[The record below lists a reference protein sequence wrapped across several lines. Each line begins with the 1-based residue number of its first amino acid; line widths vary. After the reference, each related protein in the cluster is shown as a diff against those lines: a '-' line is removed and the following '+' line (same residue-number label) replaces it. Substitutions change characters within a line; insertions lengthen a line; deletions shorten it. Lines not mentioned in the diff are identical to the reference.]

1 MSINQ
6 SLRSLLWLVI
16 VSVSLPQAANSLT
29 SPESFAFYYGAE
41 PPLEELRAFDRV
53 ILEPDHVKIPPVEAD
68 TADSMAQGRWMAYV
82 ALGEVNRSRDY
93 FRKIPEEWKLGG
105 NSAWGS
111 TVLDQTAE
119 AWPDFFLLQVITPLW
134 KRGYRGFFLDALDSY
149 ELHVKSPEDRALQA
163 EGLVAVIRRVKKA
176 YPSARIMLNRGFNIL
191 PQIHEL
197 IDAVAF
203 ESLFRGWDAGQSQF
217 TEVNEEDRFYLLD
230 KAQNIMKTYGL
241 PVVSIDYVPG
251 ADRALMRSTADRIK
265 HLGLIPWVTTPS
277 LDFLGVGS
285 VEVVPRK
292 VLMLYDGAEGLG
304 KDELAI
310 HRNADPMITYLGYVP
325 EHRDIRIAPPKY
337 SLIGRY
343 AGILCWLAP
352 GRNAVSETMNAWL
365 VSQAAQGI
373 KIVFWGETPFTLKS
387 THAEAFGLRSRHS
400 VVKDTLVKVIQAEK
414 VMNFE
419 MEPLPDA
426 RAFRSLQIKSGQP
439 LLRLANARGD
449 TMVAAAYMPWGGFVL
464 APFLLRTIPM
474 QKQDR
479 WVVQPMNFLVQA
491 LQLPVLP
498 APDVTTENGTRLL
511 MFHVDGDG
519 FANKAEWVPHPYAG
533 EVLETEILKKYP
545 FVTTFSVIEGEVAP
559 HGMYPE
565 HSASL
570 LPIAKR
576 ILALPHVEIASHS
589 FSHPFN
595 WNKFARGGAVG
606 RENHLDIKGFLFA
619 PDLMEREVAGS
630 IDYINRE
637 LAPPGK
643 SCKVFLWSGNCN
655 PDARTVGLTYAAG
668 VVNMNGGETLIS
680 ASSDSWTGIAP
691 IGIDKGGNY
700 QVYAPNQNENMYT
713 HEWTGPFY
721 GYENVIKT
729 FEQTDKP
736 IRFKPV
742 DVYYHSYSGSKQAS
756 LHALVKIYDW
766 VSQRDFFNL
775 YVSEYTPKVVDFTR
789 IALARSGNAW
799 VIRTAGALKQLRLP
813 ATLGYPDMKLSQGI
827 AGYADVGDTR
837 YIHMTGSRGTL
848 ILSAKPPAQ
857 PFLASANAAVM
868 EWNAGE
874 RHLRMTLQGHLNLVF
889 TLGRVNSCQV
899 SSGGVKLNGKTDAGG
914 YFSYRLPAKQ
924 AKIEVSCP

>member
-1 MSINQ
+1 MNQ
-6 SLRSLLWLVI
+6 GQRVLLWLVI
-16 VSVSLPQAANSLT
+16 VSVSLSQAANSST

-53 ILEPDHVKIPPVEAD
+53 ILEPDHVKIPPPETD
-68 TADSMAQGRWMAYV
+68 TADAMAQSRWMAYV
-82 ALGEVNRSRDY
+82 ALGEVHRSRDY
-93 FRKIPEEWKLGG
+93 FPKIPKEWKLGG
-105 NSAWGS
+105 NAAWGS

-119 AWPDFFLLQVITPLW
+119 AWPDFFLVQVIAPLW

-149 ELHVKSPEDRALQA
+149 ELHVKSPEERARQA
-163 EGLVAVIRRVKKA
+163 EGLIAVIRRVKKA
-176 YPSARIMLNRGFNIL
+176 YPTARIMLNRGFHIL

-203 ESLFRGWDAGQSQF
+203 ESLFRGWNAGEGKF

-230 KAQNIMKTYGL
+230 KAQTIRKTYGL
-241 PVVSIDYVPG
+241 PVVSIDYAPES
-251 ADRALMRSTADRIK
+251 DRALMRGTAERIQN
-265 HLGLIPWVTTPS
+265 LGLIPWVTTPS
-277 LDFLGVGS
+277 LDHLGVGS
-285 VEVVPRK
+285 VEAMPRK

-304 KDELAI
+304 PDELAI

-325 EHRDIRIAPPKY
+325 EHRDIRIPPPKY
-337 SLIGRY
+337 SLVGRY

-352 GRNAVSETMNAWL
+352 GRNAVSATMNAWL
-365 VSQAAQGI
+365 VAQAAQGI
-373 KIVFWGETPFTLKS
+373 KVVFWGETPFSLKGP
-387 THAEAFGLRSRHS
+387 HAEAFGMRSRRS
-400 VVKDTLVKVIQAEK
+400 DAKDTLVKVIQAEK

-426 RAFRSLQIKSGQP
+426 RAFRSLQIKTGQP

-464 APFLLRTIPM
+464 SPFLLRTIPM
-474 QKQDR
+474 QKRER
-479 WVVQPMNFLVQA
+479 WVVQPMDFLSRA
-491 LQLPVLP
+491 LQLPALP

-511 MFHVDGDG
+511 MLHVDGDG
-519 FANKAEWVPHPYAG
+519 FANKADWVPHPYAG
-533 EVLETEILKKYP
+533 EVLEKEILKKYP

-565 HSASL
+565 HSANL

-576 ILALPHVEIASHS
+576 ILALSHVEIASHS
-589 FSHPFN
+589 YSHPFN
-595 WNKFARGGAVG
+595 WNKFARGGAAG
-606 RENHLDIKGFLFA
+606 RENHLDIKGFRFA
-619 PDLMEREVAGS
+619 PDLMEREVGGS
-630 IDYINRE
+630 IAYINRE

-643 SCKVFLWSGNCN
+643 ACKVFLWSGNCN
-655 PDARTVGLTYAAG
+655 PDARTVGLAYAAG
-668 VVNMNGGETLIS
+668 VANMNGGETLIS

-729 FEQTDKP
+729 FEHTDKP

-775 YVSEYTPKVVDFTR
+775 YVSEYAPKVVDFTR
-789 IALARSGNAW
+789 IALARSGQGW
-799 VIRTAGALKQLRLP
+799 VIRTAGKLKQLRIP
-813 ATLGYPDMKLSQGI
+813 AAMGYPDLKLSEGI
-827 AGYADVGDTR
+827 AGYADEGEVR
-837 YIHMTGSRGTL
+837 YLHMADSRCKL
-848 ILSAKPPAQ
+848 VLSAKPPEQ
-857 PFLASANAAVM
+857 PYLASANGSLIDWHAESRGLGM
-868 EWNAGE
+868 
-874 RHLRMTLQGHLNLVF
+874 RLQGHLNLVF
-889 TLGRVNSCQV
+889 SLGGVNACRVISD
-899 SSGGVKLNGKTDAGG
+899 GVKLNGKAEAGG
-914 YFSYRLPAKQ
+914 LLAYRLPVTQ